1 MVLDLS
7 SFEKAIGQ
15 LDKMYALAL
24 SDLAKSDPD
33 LEQAFRMAAI
43 QAFEFTYELCFRM
56 LKRFLKLSEPSPD
69 GIDDATFQSLIRL
82 ACERDLL
89 RSDLPRWMDYRRKRG
104 TTSHTYDEGK
114 ALEVFSVIPDFVREA
129 RHLYETLN
137 ERTASL

>member
-1 MVLDLS
+1 MALDLS

-24 SDLAKSDPD
+24 SDLSKSDPD

-56 LKRFLKLSEPSPD
+56 LKRFLKMSEPNPE
-69 GIDDATFQSLIRL
+69 GIDEATFQSLIRL
-82 ACERDLL
+82 ACERGLL
-89 RSDLPRWMDYRRKRG
+89 RSDLPRWMEYRRKRG
-104 TTSHTYDEGK
+104 TTSHTYDEQK
-114 ALEVFSVIPDFVREA
+114 ALEVFSVIADFVGEA

-137 ERTASL
+137 ERAASL